1 MVEPPEIRTRVPR
14 GRTPRIVNDRLSA
27 LGRVNA
33 LLVAPDATRPELA
46 LGYGAALIGAAAAAA
61 GGLVSG
67 YGAAHVLLFAVLGF
81 DIAGGVVVNATR
93 AAARRFHHG
102 PHWRRRSVLFVAAHV
117 HPFVVALL
125 FPAQTWWASAVLYL
139 GLVASALLITST
151 PLALRRP
158 VAFACAAALITWTV
172 VTGPTEDALV
182 WIAPLLVIKLLLA
195 HLLTDSIPT
204 PEAT

>member
-67 YGAAHVLLFAVLGF
+67 YGAAHV
-81 DIAGGVVVNATR
+81 
-93 AAARRFHHG
+93 
-102 PHWRRRSVLFVAAHV
+102 

-158 VAFACAAALITWTV
+158 VAFACAAALITWTI
-172 VTGPTEDALV
+172 VTAPTEDALA